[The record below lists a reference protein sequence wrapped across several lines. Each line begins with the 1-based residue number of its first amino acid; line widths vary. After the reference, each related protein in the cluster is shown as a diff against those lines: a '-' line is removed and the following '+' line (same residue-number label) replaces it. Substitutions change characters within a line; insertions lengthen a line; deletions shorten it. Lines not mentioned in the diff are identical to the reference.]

1 MAELDKEDFK
11 FPDEIEENEKKP
23 QSEGKKE
30 GKEQNLDL
38 EIEVEDDRPEKDR
51 NVEPLPKEIK
61 EELYEDELED
71 YSAKVKKK
79 LLQMK
84 KLAHDERREKEQ
96 AYREQQEALALAQK
110 VMEENKRLKNLANE
124 NEKSVLASI
133 TRAVEMELNEAKRAY
148 KEAYETGDPDKII
161 EAQQKLTE
169 ASLKSDKVKNY
180 RPAPLQVEEP
190 DVKIKQQVN
199 QPRPDPSAVAWQKQ
213 NTWFGEDDEMT
224 SLALGLHEKL
234 KKEGVAVSSQ
244 EYYRRIDETM
254 RKRFPERFETDSQIE
269 DKEEETPPTK
279 RPSTVVAP
287 ATRSTSPKK
296 IRLTQSQ
303 LSIAKKLGLSP
314 EQYAQAVLKMES

>member
-1 MAELDKEDFK
+1 MAEFEKTGFK
-11 FPDEIEENEKKP
+11 FPDEVENDVQKGEKVA
-23 QSEGKKE
+23 ENAEKE
-30 GKEQNLDL
+30 AELDF
-38 EIEVEDDRPEKDR
+38 EVEVEDDRPEKDR
-51 NVEPLPKEIK
+51 NVEPLPENVK
-61 EELYEDELED
+61 EELYQDELTD
-71 YSAKVKKK
+71 YSAKVKNKI
-79 LLQMK
+79 LQMK

-96 AYREQQEALALAQK
+96 AFREQQEALALAQK
-110 VMEENKRLKNLANE
+110 VMEENKRLKTLANE
-124 NEKSVLASI
+124 NEKSILMSI

-148 KEAYETGDPDKII
+148 REAYEAGDTDRII

-180 RPAPLQVEEP
+180 KPTPLQIETPEVQIP
-190 DVKIKQQVN
+190 QQAV
-199 QPRPDPSAVAWQKQ
+199 QAPRPDPAAVAWQSK

-244 EYYRRIDETM
+244 EYYRRIDETI
-254 RKRFPERFETDSQIE
+254 RKRFPERFETDTTE
-269 DKEEETPPTK
+269 EKDEETRSTK

-296 IRLTQSQ
+296 IRLTNSQ
-303 LSIAKKLGLSP
+303 MSIAKKLGLSP